1 MTDYVRDPLGREWAT
16 AARAAEDLGVTAALI
31 RTWASRYPG
40 HIDRHTV
47 AGRTWYRLD
56 HLRTAEVDTG
66 ERLTRA
72 SSKRV
77 DA

>member
-1 MTDYVRDPLGREWAT
+1 VTDYVRDHLDREWALAT
-16 AARAAEDLGVTAALI
+16 RAAEDLGVTAALI

-40 HIDRHTV
+40 IERHTV
-47 AGRTWYRLD
+47 GARTWYRLD
-56 HLRTAEVDTG
+56 HLRATEVTTG

>member
-1 MTDYVRDPLGREWAT
+1 VTDYVRDPIGREWAT

-31 RTWASRYPG
+31 RTWASRYPD
-40 HIDRHTV
+40 IDRHTV
-47 AGRTWYRLD
+47 GARTWYRLD
-56 HLRTAEVDTG
+56 HLRTAEVTTG